1 MTKLS
6 RMRLDPN
13 DMGHYINNLWS
24 VFTLTF
30 DKEQVRALFKDLFTH
45 TEYKMFAK
53 RLEIARRL
61 LEGQKYETIR
71 NDLKV
76 AEHTISSV
84 SNILERDGS
93 GFRKAHE
100 ILTQLE
106 KSFQG
111 KRDER
116 QARIERR
123 TRRKLPAETFLP
135 NLIGES
141 FNQLDKALNRRTA
154 RSSARKQLSV

>member
-6 RMRLDPN
+6 RIRLDPN

-24 VFTLTF
+24 VFTLMF
-30 DKEQVRALFKDLFTH
+30 DKQDVRALFKDLFTH
-45 TEYKMFAK
+45 TEWKMLAK

-71 NDLKV
+71 SDLKV
-76 AEHTISSV
+76 AEHTISSI
-84 SNILERDGS
+84 SNSIERDGS
-93 GFRKAHE
+93 GFRRANE
-100 ILTQLE
+100 ILTELE
-106 KSFQG
+106 KDFQR
-111 KRDER
+111 KREQR

-123 TRRKLPAETFLP
+123 VRRKLPAETFLP
-135 NLIGES
+135 NLIGEG

-154 RSSARKQLSV
+154 KSSAKKQLPA